1 LGDCLGASD
10 TDSIAA
16 GMNVPRPA
24 SEPARSH
31 RLPQALFAGY
41 AVVWV
46 VTAINPRYPQDW
58 LLENLLVFLTVPVF
72 VVTYRRFQF
81 SNPAYVLLTAFF
93 VLHAYGAHY
102 TYAETPAGDWV
113 RDTFGHNR
121 NHYDRLVHF
130 MFGLLA
136 SPAMWELLR
145 RVTGLRPGW
154 AYVVTVHV
162 MLAWS
167 GLYEIIEAVV
177 AMIVSPELGAAYN
190 GTQGDEWDAQ
200 KDSALAAAGSVLAM
214 VLLAVRR
221 RSAED
226 R

>member
-1 LGDCLGASD
+1 VHPVPSA
-10 TDSIAA
+10 TDAPPS
-16 GMNVPRPA
+16 R
-24 SEPARSH
+24 
-31 RLPQALFAGY
+31 RLPLVLLIIY
-41 AVVWV
+41 AAVWV
-46 VTAINPRYPQDW
+46 ITALQPRYRQDW

-72 VVTYRRFQF
+72 VVTHRRFQF
-81 SNPAYVLLTAFF
+81 SNLAYVLLTGFF

-102 TYAETPAGDWV
+102 TYAETPAGDWM
-113 RDTFGHNR
+113 RDTFGHGR

-145 RVTGLRPGW
+145 RVTGLKPGW
-154 AYVVTVHV
+154 AYVATVHV

-167 GLYEIIEAVV
+167 GLYEIIEAAV

-200 KDSALAAAGSVLAM
+200 KDSALALAGAMIAM
-214 VLLAVRR
+214 VLLAARR
-221 RSAED
+221 RAAED

>member
-1 LGDCLGASD
+1 
-10 TDSIAA
+10 
-16 GMNVPRPA
+16 MNSTRPA
-24 SEPARSH
+24 LNVRPVPPATEPPPSR
-31 RLPQALFAGY
+31 RLPLVLLIVY
-41 AVVWV
+41 AAVWV
-46 VTAINPRYPQDW
+46 ITAIEPLYPQDW

-72 VVTYRRFQF
+72 VLTYRRFQF
-81 SNPAYVLLTAFF
+81 SNFAYVLLTAFF

-113 RDTFGHNR
+113 RDTLGHSR

-145 RVTGLRPGW
+145 RITGLKPAW
-154 AYVVTVHV
+154 AYVLTVHV

-200 KDSALAAAGSVLAM
+200 KDSALAAAGAVIAM

-221 RSAED
+221 RGADD

>member
-1 LGDCLGASD
+1 VL
-10 TDSIAA
+10 
-16 GMNVPRPA
+16 
-24 SEPARSH
+24 
-31 RLPQALFAGY
+31 
-41 AVVWV
+41 
-46 VTAINPRYPQDW
+46 
-58 LLENLLVFLTVPVF
+58 
-72 VVTYRRFQF
+72 TYRRFRF
-81 SNPAYVLLTAFF
+81 SNFAYVLLTVFF

-102 TYAETPAGDWV
+102 TYSETPAGDWV
-113 RDTFGHNR
+113 RDALGHNR

-154 AYVVTVHV
+154 AYVLTVHV

-200 KDSALAAAGSVLAM
+200 KDSALAAAGAVLAM
-214 VLLAVRR
+214 VLMAVRR
-221 RSAED
+221 RGDED

>member
-1 LGDCLGASD
+1 MTPSLPVQSGTRAQS
-10 TDSIAA
+10 S
-16 GMNVPRPA
+16 
-24 SEPARSH
+24 
-31 RLPQALFAGY
+31 RLPLLLLLGY
-41 AVVWV
+41 AVVWI
-46 VTAINPRYPQDW
+46 VTAIDPRYRQDW

-72 VVTYRRFQF
+72 VFTYRRFQF
-81 SNPAYVLLTAFF
+81 SNLAYILLTGFF

-113 RDTFGHNR
+113 RDAFGHGR

-145 RVTGLRPGW
+145 RVTGLKPGW
-154 AYVVTVHV
+154 AYVATVHV

-200 KDSALAAAGSVLAM
+200 KDSALAAAGAIIAM

-221 RSAED
+221 RGAED

>member
-1 LGDCLGASD
+1 
-10 TDSIAA
+10 
-16 GMNVPRPA
+16 MPPA
-24 SEPARSH
+24 TESPPSR
-31 RLPQALFAGY
+31 RLPLVLLAGY

-46 VTAINPRYPQDW
+46 ITAIKPLYPHDW
-58 LLENLLVFLTVPVF
+58 LLENLLVFIALPGF
-72 VVTYRRFQF
+72 VLTYRRFQF
-81 SNPAYVLLTAFF
+81 SNLAYVLLTAFF

-113 RDTFGHNR
+113 RDAFGHSR
-121 NHYDRLVHF
+121 NHYDRVVHF

-145 RVTGLRPGW
+145 RVTGLRAAW
-154 AYVVTVHV
+154 AYVATVHV
-162 MLAWS
+162 IMAWS

-177 AMIVSPELGAAYN
+177 AMLVSPELGAAYN

-200 KDSALAAAGSVLAM
+200 KDSALAAVGAVIAM

-221 RSAED
+221 RGDEE